1 MMMTRYYNVAGHRFC
16 VSGESDMLALMDN
29 YEPFACADGSVR
41 VYSGIMDVMTDEELA
56 GVLGHE
62 MGHVALHHTRKQ
74 MQKQMLTSATL
85 QGIASTS
92 QTAAQLTDSQLGAI
106 GEAVLNAKFSR
117 NMETEADDYGYNF
130 LCEAGK
136 NPWTMVM
143 AFEKLENLS
152 AGSKTSSMVSNL
164 FSSHP
169 ETAKRIEHI
178 SQRCINDG
186 YNRPA
191 QKK

>member
-1 MMMTRYYNVAGHRFC
+1 M
-16 VSGESDMLALMDN
+16 
-29 YEPFACADGSVR
+29 
-41 VYSGIMDVMTDEELA
+41 I
-56 GVLGHE
+56 
-62 MGHVALHHTRKQ
+62 
-74 MQKQMLTSATL
+74 
-85 QGIASTS
+85 
-92 QTAAQLTDSQLGAI
+92 
-106 GEAVLNAKFSR
+106 LNAKFSR
-117 NMETEADDYGYNF
+117 TMETEADDYGYNF

-143 AFEKLENLS
+143 AFEKLEKLS
-152 AGSKTSSMVSNL
+152 EGSKTSSMVSNL